1 MVESKTGVTYD
12 QLPSVQA
19 LKKHF
24 TTVTQTTHLRTL
36 LNLDSRN
43 AHLRVEHGDH
53 FIADFTH
60 AKIDEEGFTKLLK
73 VAEETR
79 LFDKI
84 EAMFAGQKINNTE
97 KRSVLHVALR
107 MLES

>member
-1 MVESKTGVTYD
+1 MVESKTGGTFD

-19 LKKHF
+19 LKEHF
-24 TTVTQTTHLRTL
+24 NTVTANSHLRTL
-36 LNLDSRN
+36 LHQESRN
-43 AHLRVEHGDH
+43 DKLRVEHSDT

-60 AKIDEEGFTKLLK
+60 AKIDEEGFAKLLK
-73 VAEETR
+73 VADEAK

-107 MLES
+107 MIKS